1 MIDVRNSWKRAG
13 EIVGLAVLLVL
24 LTVVVS
30 PALQVPKLQ
39 GRVNDYA
46 HILSPG
52 TVRQLDAALRYFE
65 QTDSTQI
72 VVLTVPSLKGEP
84 IDDFGIHVADTWK
97 IGQAKRDN
105 GAILIISRMDR
116 KVRIEVG
123 YGLEGRL
130 TDLVSGRIIRNVI
143 VPAFRA
149 GNFDEGVAAGVGAM
163 MAAVK
168 GEYKATSADRRA
180 AGKRRSSSSGLFLP
194 LIAFVF
200 LVTQLGRLRRTL
212 GTVAGGVLLPLFGAM
227 FLGGGLLLLLLI
239 PLGLVAGFLLSLLGG
254 GLFSGTSL
262 YGRRYMGGGYWGG
275 GLGGGGFGGFG
286 GGGFGGF
293 SGGGGGFGGGG
304 ASGGW

>member
-1 MIDVRNSWKRAG
+1 MNDMTMGWKRIAAL
-13 EIVGLAVLLVL
+13 VALAVSAVLLTAASL
-24 LTVVVS
+24 M
-30 PALQVPKLQ
+30 ALAVPELK

-52 TVRQLDAALRYFE
+52 TVRQLDSELRSFE

-72 VVLTVPSLKGEP
+72 VVLTVPSLEGES
-84 IDDFGIHVADTWK
+84 IEDFSIHVAEAWK

-105 GAILIISRMDR
+105 GVILVISRMDR

-123 YGLEGRL
+123 YGLEGKL
-130 TDLVSGRIIRNVI
+130 TDLVSGRIIRNLM

-149 GNFDEGVAAGVGAM
+149 GNFDQGVVAGVGAI
-163 MAAVK
+163 MATVK
-168 GEYKATSADRRA
+168 GQYTAKLADRG
-180 AGKRRSSSSGLFLP
+180 AGSQRRSSSSGLFLP

-200 LVTQLGRLRRTL
+200 LVTQLGRLRRSL
-212 GTVAGGVLLPLFGAM
+212 GTVAGGVLLPIFGAI

-239 PLGLVAGFLLSLLGG
+239 PLGLVGGFLLSLLGG
-254 GLFSGTSL
+254 GLFSGTSP
-262 YGRRYMGGGYWGG
+262 YGRRYFGGGYWG
-275 GLGGGGFGGFG
+275 GGFG